1 MTIYIDIVLIENLIM
16 NYIILFT
23 TAVVLKIKVNHIRL
37 ILASLLGAG
46 YSIIAYMGII
56 KVYSSIILKI
66 ILSVLIIY
74 IAFNPQNIKKMCKDL
89 LLFYL
94 VSFVF
99 GGAAFALIYIIKPQN
114 ILMKNG
120 LFLGTYPLKT
130 VMLGAVVAFC
140 IIIGAFAIIKNKISK
155 KDMFCEIEIL
165 INQKKIKTKA
175 MIDTGNML
183 KEPIT
188 NVPVIVV
195 EHILLYS
202 CMPKEILNNLKEI
215 MGGDFKNIPC
225 DIQEKYIS
233 KLKLIPF
240 SSLGKQNGMLIGI
253 RPEYVKVIT
262 DEQEKINK
270 NVIIG
275 IIINKKRRIS
285 SFNWNRTFI
294 KKLFK
299 FIYQKE
305 GEMKMK
311 FIDLVKNSINT
322 ICAKYLNEKEEIEY
336 LPIFYIAGSQTL
348 PPPLPPEEE
357 AEFIEKLADED
368 NLETRQIL
376 VERNLRLV
384 VYIAKK
390 FENTGIGI
398 EDLISIGT
406 IGLMKGV
413 NTFNSEKKIKLA
425 TYASRCIENE
435 ILMFLR
441 KSNKI
446 KGEVSIDEPLNRDRD
461 GNELLLSDILGTE
474 PDITSRNLEDEVDK
488 TLLRASISKLKDR
501 EKDIMEMRFGFKS
514 GKEKT
519 QKEVA
524 DELRNI
530 TKLYF

>member
-56 KVYSSIILKI
+56 QVYSSIILKI

-120 LFLGTYPLKT
+120 LFLGTYTLKT

-225 DIQEKYIS
+225 DIQKKYIS

-275 IIINKKRRIS
+275 IYEKSLTKKGE
-285 SFNWNRTFI
+285 
-294 KKLFK
+294 
-299 FIYQKE
+299 YQA
-305 GEMKMK
+305 
-311 FIDLVKNSINT
+311 L
-322 ICAKYLNEKEEIEY
+322 
-336 LPIFYIAGSQTL
+336 
-348 PPPLPPEEE
+348 
-357 AEFIEKLADED
+357 
-368 NLETRQIL
+368 
-376 VERNLRLV
+376 
-384 VYIAKK
+384 
-390 FENTGIGI
+390 IGI
-398 EDLISIGT
+398 E
-406 IGLMKGV
+406 
-413 NTFNSEKKIKLA
+413 
-425 TYASRCIENE
+425 
-435 ILMFLR
+435 
-441 KSNKI
+441 
-446 KGEVSIDEPLNRDRD
+446 
-461 GNELLLSDILGTE
+461 LL
-474 PDITSRNLEDEVDK
+474 
-488 TLLRASISKLKDR
+488 
-501 EKDIMEMRFGFKS
+501 
-514 GKEKT
+514 
-519 QKEVA
+519 
-524 DELRNI
+524 
-530 TKLYF
+530 